1 MRSLRK
7 GCHRGSAA
15 DRVRAAVRGGLLWV
29 LAGLLSAAGWAADVQ
44 QMRLHSAPDHTRLVL
59 DLSGPVEHSVFQL
72 ENPARLVLDLDRGRM
87 RFDPAKLDLSG
98 TPVEAV
104 RTADR
109 DRGALRV
116 VLDLRRSLKPNT
128 FKLAPVAPY
137 GHRLVIDLYEEE
149 RHAPQRPAR
158 DDSPKR
164 DVVVAIDAGHGGE
177 DPGAIGPNGVFE
189 KDVVLAIARRV
200 EARLKAEPGIR
211 PVMIRTG
218 DYYVP
223 LIRRTQLA
231 REHRADLFVSVHA
244 DAFHHPSARGAS
256 VFTLSDRGAS
266 SETAS
271 WLAARENRADLIGG
285 VGNVSLNDKDDVLAQ
300 VLLDLSVTASLSA
313 SLDVGERVLESLGGV
328 ARLHSRR
335 VEQAGFR
342 VLRSPDI
349 PSILVETGFIS
360 NPEESRLLATRDYQQ
375 RIAEAI
381 VAGVRAHLREQP
393 PAGTLLAWQ
402 RDNPGSE
409 RRYVIEKGDTLSTIA
424 RRFGVD
430 TAAVRQA
437 NDIAGDLIRVGQVI
451 VIPAS

>member
-1 MRSLRK
+1 MQPLRK
-7 GCHRGSAA
+7 LLRLLPG
-15 DRVRAAVRGGLLWV
+15 RV
-29 LAGLLSAAGWAADVQ
+29 LSAAALALAACTAVQAADVQ

-59 DLSGPVEHSVFQL
+59 DLSGPVDHSVFEL
-72 ENPARLVLDLDRGRM
+72 DNPARLVVDLDRGRM
-87 RFDPAKLDLSG
+87 RFDPSRLDLSG
-98 TPVEAV
+98 TPLSGV
-104 RTADR
+104 RAAPR
-109 DRGALRV
+109 DGNRLRV
-116 VLDLRRSLKPNT
+116 VLDLRRKLEPKT
-128 FKLAPVAPY
+128 FRLAPVAPY
-137 GHRLVIDLYEEE
+137 GHRLVIDLYEKE
-149 RHAPQRPAR
+149 RQQVSRSAR
-158 DDSPKR
+158 DESPKR
-164 DVVVAIDAGHGGE
+164 DVVVAIDAGHGGG
-177 DPGAIGPNGVFE
+177 DPGAIGPNGALE

-200 EARLKAEPGIR
+200 ETMLKAEPGIR

-244 DAFHHPSARGAS
+244 DAFHRPSARGAS
-256 VFTLSDRGAS
+256 VYTLSDRGAS

-285 VGNVSLNDKDDVLAQ
+285 VGDVSLNDKDDVLAQ
-300 VLLDLSVTASLSA
+300 VLLDLSVNASLSA
-313 SLDVGERVLESLGGV
+313 SLDVGERVLDSLGGV

-360 NPEESRLLATRDYQQ
+360 NPEESRLLVTRDYQQ
-375 RIAEAI
+375 RIATAI

-393 PAGTLLAWQ
+393 PPGTLLAWQ
-402 RDNPGSE
+402 RDNPGAE
-409 RRYVIEKGDTLSTIA
+409 RSYVIEKGDTLSTIA

-437 NDIAGDLIRVGQVI
+437 NNIAGDLIRVGQVI

>member
-1 MRSLRK
+1 MPQLRK
-7 GCHRGSAA
+7 
-15 DRVRAAVRGGLLWV
+15 LLRLLPARL
-29 LAGLLSAAGWAADVQ
+29 LAGALGWAACSGALAADVQ

-59 DLSGPVEHSVFQL
+59 DLSGPVDHKVFEL
-72 ENPARLVLDLDRGRM
+72 ENPARLVVDLDRGRM
-87 RFDPAKLDLSG
+87 RFDPARLDLSG
-98 TPVEAV
+98 TPLSGV
-104 RTADR
+104 RAASR
-109 DRGALRV
+109 DGDGLRV
-116 VLDLRRSLKPNT
+116 VLDLNRRLEPKT
-128 FKLAPVAPY
+128 FRLAPVAPY
-137 GHRLVIDLYEEE
+137 GHRLVIDLYEKE
-149 RHAPQRPAR
+149 RDAPARPAR
-158 DDSPKR
+158 DDSAKR

-177 DPGAIGPNGVFE
+177 DPGAVGPNGVLE

-200 EARLKAEPGIR
+200 EAMLKAESGIR

-256 VFTLSDRGAS
+256 VYTLSDRGAT

-300 VLLDLSVTASLSA
+300 VLLDLSVTASLGA
-313 SLDVGERVLESLGGV
+313 SMDVGERVLQSLGGV

-375 RIAEAI
+375 RIATAI
-381 VAGVRAHLREQP
+381 VGGVKEHLRSEP
-393 PAGTLLAWQ
+393 PPGTLLAWL
-402 RDNPGSE
+402 RDNPDAE
-409 RRYVIEKGDTLSTIA
+409 RSYVIEKGDTLSTIA

-437 NDIAGDLIRVGQVI
+437 NNIAGDLIRVGQVI
-451 VIPAS
+451 VIPAT

>member
-1 MRSLRK
+1 MRLRRKGVLQSLR
-7 GCHRGSAA
+7 ATLL
-15 DRVRAAVRGGLLWV
+15 AVFTAL
-29 LAGLLSAAGWAADVQ
+29 LAGPAMAVDVQ

-59 DLSGPVEHSVFQL
+59 DLSGPVEHSVFAL
-72 ENPARLVLDLDRGRM
+72 DNPLRLVVDLSGGRM
-87 RFDPAKLDLSG
+87 RFDPSRLDLTG
-98 TPVEAV
+98 TPLAAV
-104 RTADR
+104 RAADR
-109 DRGALRV
+109 GSDGLRV
-116 VLDLRRSLKPNT
+116 VLDLRRKLDPKT
-128 FKLAPVAPY
+128 FRLAPVAPY
-137 GHRLVIDLYEEE
+137 GHRLVIDLYEQQS
-149 RHAPQRPAR
+149 RAPDPPAR
-158 DDSPKR
+158 ERSPKR

-200 EARLKAEPGIR
+200 EAMLAAEPGIK

-231 REHRADLFVSVHA
+231 REHRADLFISVHA

-271 WLAARENRADLIGG
+271 WLAKRENRADLIGG

-360 NPEESRLLATRDYQQ
+360 NPEEARLLATRDYQQ
-375 RIAEAI
+375 RIANAI
-381 VAGVRAHLREQP
+381 VAGARAHLREQP
-393 PAGTLLAWQ
+393 PPGTLLAWQ
-402 RDNPGSE
+402 RDNPGSD

-424 RRFGVD
+424 RRFGVE
-430 TAAVRQA
+430 TTAVRQA
-437 NDIAGDLIRVGQVI
+437 NNIAGDLIRVGQVI

>member
-1 MRSLRK
+1 MFLR
-7 GCHRGSAA
+7 RESALSFLP
-15 DRVRAAVRGGLLWV
+15 VMLLAAFLALLV
-29 LAGLLSAAGWAADVQ
+29 GPAMAVDVQ

-72 ENPARLVLDLDRGRM
+72 DNPIRLVVDLNQGRM
-87 RFDPAKLDLSG
+87 RFDPARLDLSG
-98 TPVEAV
+98 TPVAAV
-104 RTADR
+104 RAADR
-109 DRGALRV
+109 GSDGLRV
-116 VLDLRRSLKPNT
+116 VLDLRRKLDPKA
-128 FKLAPVAPY
+128 FRLAPVAPY
-137 GHRLVIDLYEEE
+137 GHRLVIDLYEQQGAAPEPPPVRE
-149 RHAPQRPAR
+149 R
-158 DDSPKR
+158 SPKR

-177 DPGAIGPNGVFE
+177 DPGAIGPNGLFE

-200 EARLKAEPGIR
+200 EAMLKAEPGVR

-256 VFTLSDRGAS
+256 VYTLSDRGAT

-285 VGNVSLNDKDDVLAQ
+285 VGNVSLNDKDDILAQ

-313 SLDVGERVLESLGGV
+313 SLDVGERVLDSLGGV
-328 ARLHSRR
+328 AKLHSRR

-375 RIAEAI
+375 RIANAI
-381 VAGVRAHLREQP
+381 VAGVRAHLYEQP
-393 PAGTLLAWQ
+393 PPDTLLAWQ
-402 RDNPGSE
+402 RDNPGSG
-409 RRYVIEKGDTLSTIA
+409 RRYVIEKGDTISTIA

-430 TAAVRQA
+430 TTAVRQA
-437 NDIAGDLIRVGQVI
+437 NNLAGDLIRVGQVI

>member
-1 MRSLRK
+1 MRLLRNGALPSLF
-7 GCHRGSAA
+7 
-15 DRVRAAVRGGLLWV
+15 AVLLASL
-29 LAGLLSAAGWAADVQ
+29 LAVPALAADVQ

-59 DLSGPVEHSVFQL
+59 DLSGPAEHTVLQL
-72 ENPARLVLDLDRGRM
+72 DNPIRLVVDLSRGRM
-87 RFDPAKLDLSG
+87 RFDPNRLDLSG
-98 TPVEAV
+98 TPVAAV
-104 RTADR
+104 RSA
-109 DRGALRV
+109 DRGADGLRV
-116 VLDLRRSLKPNT
+116 VLDLRRTLQPKT
-128 FKLAPVAPY
+128 FSLAPVAPY
-137 GHRLVIDLYEEE
+137 GHRLVIDLYEQESS
-149 RHAPQRPAR
+149 APEPPAR
-158 DDSPKR
+158 ERSPKR

-177 DPGAIGPNGVFE
+177 DPGAIGPNGLFE

-200 EARLKAEPGIR
+200 ESMLKAEPGVR

-231 REHRADLFVSVHA
+231 REHRADLFISVHA

-375 RIAEAI
+375 RIATAI
-381 VAGVRAHLREQP
+381 VAGVRAHLYEAP
-393 PAGTLLAWQ
+393 PPGTLLAWQ
-402 RDNPGSE
+402 RDNPGSG

-424 RRFGVD
+424 RRFGVE
-430 TAAVRQA
+430 TTAVRQA
-437 NDIAGDLIRVGQVI
+437 NNIAGDLIRVGQVI

>member
-1 MRSLRK
+1 MRLLW
-7 GCHRGSAA
+7 SAA
-15 DRVRAAVRGGLLWV
+15 LQSCLAKLLAV
-29 LAGLLSAAGWAADVQ
+29 LAALLAGPAMAVDVQ

-59 DLSGPVEHSVFQL
+59 DLSGPVEHSVFEL
-72 ENPARLVLDLDRGRM
+72 DDPVRLVLDLNRGRM
-87 RFDPAKLDLSG
+87 RFDPARLDLTG
-98 TPVEAV
+98 TPLAAV

-109 DRGALRV
+109 GGDGLRV
-116 VLDLRRSLKPNT
+116 VLDLRRKLDPKT
-128 FKLAPVAPY
+128 FRLAPVAPY
-137 GHRLVIDLYEEE
+137 GHRLVIDLYEQESS
-149 RHAPQRPAR
+149 APAPPAR
-158 DDSPKR
+158 ERSPKR

-177 DPGAIGPNGVFE
+177 DPGAIGPNGLFE

-200 EARLKAEPGIR
+200 EAMLKAESGVK

-231 REHRADLFVSVHA
+231 REHRADLFISVHA

-256 VFTLSDRGAS
+256 VFTLSDRGAT

-360 NPEESRLLATRDYQQ
+360 KKKL
-375 RIAEAI
+375 
-381 VAGVRAHLREQP
+381 
-393 PAGTLLAWQ
+393 
-402 RDNPGSE
+402 
-409 RRYVIEKGDTLSTIA
+409 
-424 RRFGVD
+424 
-430 TAAVRQA
+430 
-437 NDIAGDLIRVGQVI
+437 
-451 VIPAS
+451 

>member
-1 MRSLRK
+1 MCLCRKGVLSSLR
-7 GCHRGSAA
+7 STLLAA
-15 DRVRAAVRGGLLWV
+15 LALLLQSPAMAVE
-29 LAGLLSAAGWAADVQ
+29 VQ

-59 DLSGPVEHSVFQL
+59 DLSGPAEHSVFQL
-72 ENPARLVLDLDRGRM
+72 EDPLRLVVDLDQGRM
-87 RFDPAKLDLSG
+87 RFDPARLNLNG
-98 TPVEAV
+98 TPLASV
-104 RTADR
+104 RAADR
-109 DRGALRV
+109 REQGLRV
-116 VLDLRRSLKPNT
+116 VLDLRRKLDPKAFS
-128 FKLAPVAPY
+128 LAPVAPY
-137 GHRLVIDLYEEE
+137 GHRLVIDLYEQKSAEPE
-149 RHAPQRPAR
+149 RPPRQRSA
-158 DDSPKR
+158 KR

-177 DPGAIGPNGVFE
+177 DPGAIGPNGLFE

-200 EARLKAEPGIR
+200 ESMLKAEPGIK

-231 REHRADLFVSVHA
+231 REHRADLFISVHA

-256 VFTLSDRGAS
+256 VFTLSDRGAT

-313 SLDVGERVLESLGGV
+313 SLDAGERVLESLGGV

-375 RIAEAI
+375 RIANAI
-381 VAGVRAHLREQP
+381 VAGVRAHLHEQP
-393 PAGTLLAWQ
+393 PPDTLLAWQ
-402 RDNPGSE
+402 RDNPGSD

-424 RRFGVD
+424 RRFGVE
-430 TAAVRQA
+430 TTAVRQA
-437 NDIAGDLIRVGQVI
+437 NNIAGDLIRVGQVI